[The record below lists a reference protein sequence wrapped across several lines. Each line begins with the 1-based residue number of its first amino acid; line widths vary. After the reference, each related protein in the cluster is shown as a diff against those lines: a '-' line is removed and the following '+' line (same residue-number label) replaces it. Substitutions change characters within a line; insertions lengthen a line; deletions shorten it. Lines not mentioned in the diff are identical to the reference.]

1 MKYSLFRVK
10 DLLEAIAIYL
20 ISFCSNSI
28 FTYVKT
34 MNFGSSSILRS
45 FIKDITDYQIVIN
58 ILLTFIMV
66 VFHYQFLTRKKTEI
80 FCRILVGDTIRSII
94 IRYIWNSL
102 LILLVSFLLSFILN
116 FYLNQDITTNLYL
129 VYIFIIYIL
138 ISVGQVQKNENLKI
152 FYN

>member
-20 ISFCSNSI
+20 IIFCSNSI

-58 ILLTFIMV
+58 VLLTFIMV